1 MNVIAEAA
9 RRGFTLDER
18 VVAGEWVHGSAR
30 GDDDRWPCFHTE
42 SQALSWMDD
51 QLRRTRCFDR

>member
-18 VVAGEWVHGSAR
+18 VVAGEG
-30 GDDDRWPCFHTE
+30 GFTDRLAATMTAGRA
-42 SQALSWMDD
+42 ST
-51 QLRRTRCFDR
+51 LRVRR